1 MAKQKFKITNWPTYN
16 KALIN
21 RGSITFWLDDEAIQ
35 AWYESAT
42 PSSRGRPQRY
52 SDLAITTVLVIKRV
66 FRLTLRA
73 AQGFIDSI
81 FSLMNVPLRCP
92 DYSCVSRRAK
102 SVNISFKTSTR
113 GEIAHLVIDSTGLKV
128 FGEGEWKVNVIFK
141 WLRLWQNEGRVSR
154 RLPVT
159 TSSDTGVELLPVEIT
174 PDEQKEPVA
183 AIAPSLSTST
193 QTRVSASSCKV
204 EFRHGNMTLENPSP
218 ELLTVLIR
226 ELTGRGR

>member
-1 MAKQKFKITNWPTYN
+1 MEFRHGFK
-16 KALIN
+16 L
-21 RGSITFWLDDEAIQ
+21 RMVE
-35 AWYESAT
+35 
-42 PSSRGRPQRY
+42 
-52 SDLAITTVLVIKRV
+52 LASQPGACV
-66 FRLTLRA
+66 
-73 AQGFIDSI
+73 AQIARENG
-81 FSLMNVPLRCP
+81 
-92 DYSCVSRRAK
+92 
-102 SVNISFKTSTR
+102 VN
-113 GEIAHLVIDSTGLKV
+113 D
-128 FGEGEWKVNVIFK
+128 NVIFK

>member
-1 MAKQKFKITNWPTYN
+1 MSLNFKWLNWLYN
-16 KALIN
+16 
-21 RGSITFWLDDEAIQ
+21 
-35 AWYESAT
+35 
-42 PSSRGRPQRY
+42 
-52 SDLAITTVLVIKRV
+52 
-66 FRLTLRA
+66 
-73 AQGFIDSI
+73 QGFLLPAREHDINDN
-81 FSLMNVPLRCP
+81 LL
-92 DYSCVSRRAK
+92 
-102 SVNISFKTSTR
+102 
-113 GEIAHLVIDSTGLKV
+113 
-128 FGEGEWKVNVIFK
+128 FK
-141 WLRLWQNEGRVSR
+141 WLRLWQNEG